1 MSDPAVLAAD
11 GPGAATV
18 LMDDVHI
25 SYSVPTATPRSS
37 RMPRLVQA
45 VTSAFTPPARTSV
58 QAVKGVSL
66 VARTGESIGLIGSN
80 GSGKSSLMRAL
91 AGLHPPSSGTILAAD
106 TPVLLGVNAALMSE
120 LSGAKNVL
128 LGTLALGLSLAQAHD
143 RFDEIVELA
152 GIGDAIDRP
161 MKTYSSGM
169 SARLNFAITTA
180 VRPHILLIDEA
191 LNTGDAE
198 FKARSG
204 QRMDEVREN
213 AGTVFIV
220 SHSLSTIRTACTR
233 VLWLEQGVLRMDG
246 TPSDVVGMYTRRQ
259 NALADARSAGART
272 PQAPWET
279 GEIGPVPDPFAVRD
293 SVAQTT

>member
-1 MSDPAVLAAD
+1 MSDPVVA
-11 GPGAATV
+11 GTPGVPTV
-18 LMDDVHI
+18 VMDDVHI
-25 SYSVPTATPRSS
+25 TYSVATSAQRSS
-37 RMPRLVQA
+37 RMPRLLQA
-45 VTSAFTPPARTSV
+45 VTSTFTPPARTSV
-58 QAVKGVSL
+58 QAVTGVSL

-91 AGLHPPSSGTILAAD
+91 AGLHPPSSGTILASD
-106 TPVLLGVNAALMSE
+106 TPVLLGVNAALIAE

-128 LGTLALGLSLAQAHD
+128 LGALALGMSLEQAHG

-169 SARLNFAITTA
+169 AARLNFAITTA

-204 QRMDEVREN
+204 QRMDEVRLN

-220 SHSLSTIRTACTR
+220 SHSLTTIRSACTR
-233 VLWLEQGVLRMDG
+233 VLWLERGVLRMDG
-246 TPSDVVGMYTRRQ
+246 SPSDVVGMYTRRQ
-259 NALADARSAGART
+259 TALADARAAGAKR
-272 PQAPWET
+272 PMAPWET
-279 GEIGPVPDPFAVRD
+279 GEIDPVPDPFLDQGAFV
-293 SVAQTT
+293 QTT